1 MMSVNDDDVKRL
13 TDAIA
18 AAQAETR
25 QHIDTSLDRF
35 RQENAAEFARLRQEN
50 AAAHEETRRYVD
62 GSLETMRQ
70 ENATAHDETRRQFG
84 IAREAM
90 KHETQLLAE
99 AVDIRFKAVDE
110 RFDRVE
116 DSILRSAA
124 ETQAMIKFSHA
135 DLHRRMSALE
145 DSVADLQARV
155 ERLAS

>member
-35 RQENAAEFARLRQEN
+35 RQENAAEFAKVRQEN

-70 ENATAHDETRRQFG
+70 ENAAEFANVRQENATAHDETRRQFG
-84 IAREAM
+84 IAVEAM

-99 AVDIRFKAVDE
+99 AVDIRFKAFDE

-124 ETQAMIKFSHA
+124 ETQAMI
-135 DLHRRMSALE
+135 
-145 DSVADLQARV
+145 
-155 ERLAS
+155 

>member
-50 AAAHEETRRYVD
+50 AAAHQETRRYVD

-70 ENATAHDETRRQFG
+70 ENAAEFANVRQENATAHDETRRQSG
-84 IAREAM
+84 IRGEALNP
-90 KHETQLLAE
+90 ETHLFTE
-99 AVDIRFKAVDE
+99 AVEFRFKAVAG
-110 RFDRVE
+110 RLARVG

-135 DLHRRMSALE
+135 
-145 DSVADLQARV
+145 
-155 ERLAS
+155 